1 MLQQCFETWTMLAP
15 GGSPYAVIAILDTI
29 AAIKPNV
36 ATVAFGLVASTATV
50 LLVSCRVQLNLALS
64 SICRCSSFL
73 VVLIDDGMNLKHNA
87 V

>member
-1 MLQQCFETWTMLAP
+1 MLQQCSKTWTMLTA

-50 LLVSCRVQLNLALS
+50 LLVSWQRTKQSMQMQHHMGSAT
-64 SICRCSSFL
+64 
-73 VVLIDDGMNLKHNA
+73 
-87 V
+87 